1 MECTLT
7 QEERGSRG
15 KRWLSLPKAEI
26 DEVSNGLRLAFPA
39 SAEAELRELAL
50 LETECCAFASWN
62 VTRDGDHA
70 ILDVTA
76 EGEAVA
82 AGQSMFASLRK

>member
-7 QEERGSRG
+7 QEERGTRG
-15 KRWLSLPKAEI
+15 KRWQALVKADVADI
-26 DEVSNGLRLAFPA
+26 SNGLRLAFPA
-39 SAEAELRELAL
+39 SAEAELRELAR
-50 LETECCAFASWN
+50 LETDCCAFASWD
-62 VTRDGDHA
+62 VTRDGERV

-82 AGQSMFASLRK
+82 AVQSMFASLRK